1 MSDTRTG
8 AHAAPNAHG
17 LPVQTDNV
25 SFRGIVWFLVVI
37 FATTL
42 FCQGLIVG
50 VFKFLESER
59 RENDPTRSPLAAQ
72 TSMPHIEQGTV
83 VAGSPMPGP
92 NLLTDDPLTLAK
104 FRSEEDA
111 KLTSYA
117 VLDKN
122 AGIYRIPIE
131 KAKDL
136 LLQKGLQ
143 ARDMASPPVGPASI
157 K

>member
-1 MSDTRTG
+1 MPDTRTG

-17 LPVQTDNV
+17 LPVQTDGV

-37 FATTL
+37 FATTM
-42 FCQGLIVG
+42 FCQGLIIG
-50 VFKFLESER
+50 VFKVLEHQRSD
-59 RENDPTRSPLAAQ
+59 NDPARAPLAAQ

-83 VAGSPMPGP
+83 VAGTPMPSP

-104 FRSEEDA
+104 FRAEEDT
-111 KLTSYA
+111 KLTTYA
-117 VLDKN
+117 ALDRN
-122 AGIYRIPIE
+122 AGTYRIPIE

-136 LLQKGLQ
+136 LMQKGLPSRNVP
-143 ARDMASPPVGPASI
+143 APPVGPASV